1 MSFTRAAAAL
11 LMLSLTSSVQAQS
24 AFARSA
30 TADPPGRS
38 AEADRQP
45 ALAGRVAQR
54 PDPGEGGEAVD
65 VSRLPLNLD
74 RIQRGLRQSAIR
86 EEREGLNLR
95 YVVEVYGQAPPF
107 VLFGP
112 EDNLVHGPVPYGAPT
127 HRDMIAHV
135 TPKEFRTTGAGAGAD
150 VGALFRWLA
159 EKSKK

>member
-1 MSFTRAAAAL
+1 MSIRRIAAARAGADL
-11 LMLSLTSSVQAQS
+11 APHGAGAAGTPLKVRPYM
-24 AFARSA
+24 AFVAV
-30 TADPPGRS
+30 
-38 AEADRQP
+38 
-45 ALAGRVAQR
+45 LAGLVGVGLQAR
-54 PDPGEGGEAVD
+54 PDAQETVD
-65 VSRLPLNLD
+65 VSRLPLNLE
-74 RIQRGLRQSAIR
+74 RIQRELRQSAIR

-159 EKSKK
+159 EKAKK